1 MRRWAALAAAAVI
14 GTMPAAAQPREG
26 ALLQSC
32 ILGAA
37 RVHDV
42 PPAAMVVLLMVEG
55 GRLGMRSPNANGT
68 GDLGPFQVNEVWL
81 PKIARYWDVPEA
93 EARRLVRDDLCSNAD
108 AASWIF
114 GMNLRDSGGDLWQG
128 VARYHSMNPSLQGL
142 YLSKALRAVR
152 QLRHGENRHG

>member
-1 MRRWAALAAAAVI
+1 MKRWAVLAAAAVI
-14 GTMPAAAQPREG
+14 GTAPAAAQPREG

-55 GRLGMRSPNANGT
+55 GRLGMRSPNTNGT

-81 PKIARYWDVPEA
+81 PKLAQYWGVPEA
-93 EARRLVRDDLCSNAD
+93 EAWHLVRDDLCANTE
-108 AASWIF
+108 AAAWIF

-128 VARYHSMNPSLQGL
+128 VARYHSMKPGLQGS
-142 YLSKALRAVR
+142 YLTKALRAVQ
-152 QLRHGENRHG
+152 QLRHGSTHHG

>member
-1 MRRWAALAAAAVI
+1 MRRWAVLAAAVVI
-14 GTMPAAAQPREG
+14 GTAPAAAQPREG

-42 PPAAMVVLLMVEG
+42 PPVAMVVLLMVEG
-55 GRLGMRSPNANGT
+55 GRLGMRSPNTNGT

-93 EARRLVRDDLCSNAD
+93 EARRLVRDDLCANAE
-108 AASWIF
+108 AAAWIF

-128 VARYHSMNPSLQGL
+128 VARYHSMRPDLQGS
-142 YLSKALRAVR
+142 YLSKALRAVQ
-152 QLRHGENRHG
+152 QLRHGDKHHG

>member
-1 MRRWAALAAAAVI
+1 MLALAAAVGAAPAV
-14 GTMPAAAQPREG
+14 AQPREG

-55 GRLGMRSPNANGT
+55 GRLGMRSPNTNGT
-68 GDLGPFQVNEVWL
+68 GDLGPFQVNEIWV
-81 PKIARYWDVPEA
+81 PKIAQYWNVPEA
-93 EARRLVRDDLCSNAD
+93 EARRLVRDDLCANAE
-108 AASWIF
+108 AAAWIF
-114 GMNLRDSGGDLWQG
+114 GMNLRDSNGDLWQG
-128 VARYHSMNPSLQGL
+128 VARYHSMRPDLQGS

-152 QLRHGENRHG
+152 QLRRGENRHG

>member
-1 MRRWAALAAAAVI
+1 MRRWTALAVAMVI
-14 GTMPAAAQPREG
+14 GTAPAAAQPREG

-37 RVHDV
+37 WVHDV

-55 GRLGMRSPNANGT
+55 GRLGMRSPNTNGT
-68 GDLGPFQVNEVWL
+68 GDLGPFQVNEIWL

-93 EARRLVRDDLCSNAD
+93 EARRLVRDDLCANAE
-108 AASWIF
+108 AAAWIF
-114 GMNLRDSGGDLWQG
+114 GMNLRDSNGKLWEG
-128 VARYHSMNPSLQGL
+128 VARYHSMRPDLQGA

-152 QLRHGENRHG
+152 QLRRGDKQHG

>member
-1 MRRWAALAAAAVI
+1 MRWAALAAAAVV
-14 GTMPAAAQPREG
+14 GVAPAAAQPREG

-55 GRLGMRSPNANGT
+55 GRLGMRSPNTNGT

-81 PKIARYWDVPEA
+81 PKIARYWNVPEA
-93 EARRLVRDDLCSNAD
+93 EARRLVRDDLCANAE
-108 AASWIF
+108 AAAWIF
-114 GMNLRDSGGDLWQG
+114 GANLRDSNGDLWQG
-128 VARYHSMNPSLQGL
+128 VARYHSKRPDLQGA
-142 YLSKALRAVR
+142 YLSKALRAVQ
-152 QLRHGENRHG
+152 QLRRGEKRHG